1 VEPKVGCSSTYG
13 CGWLHVRNGWQPRI
27 INNPIT
33 NNGDNVL
40 VVSEKTCTQ
49 TGCNQQEMEPV
60 MNAFTPEEILIST
73 DPATGLQV
81 GRVRLTQVDE
91 LDGIVARGW
100 KAFNESGWKSL
111 LPHRRAAVLRAIAD
125 GLAAEKESLA
135 QLQMRDNGKPL
146 GECRGMVESAVG
158 TFLYYASVCETIETD
173 VTPSRGDYVSF
184 TVLEPYG
191 VVAAITPW
199 NSPIMNDA
207 TKVAPALAAGNAV
220 LLKPSEDSP
229 LLAPELLRIALA
241 AGLPEG
247 LLQVVQ
253 GRGATIGA
261 ALVAHPGVRMIS
273 FTGGTSSGQAIG
285 KVAGERLVPVAL
297 ELGGKSPHVVFADA
311 NIEHAVA
318 AVVAGIF
325 GSAGQSCVAGSR
337 LFIEESIYD
346 EVLDRVVQRAKSLRV
361 AAPDAEG
368 VEMGPL
374 ASFHHR
380 ERVVKFVER
389 ARGEGGRVLCGGTLA
404 EGSEYAKGAYY
415 MPTVIDGLGPDALSC
430 QEEAFGPVL
439 VALPFRDEEDLISQ
453 GNGTAFG
460 LACGIW
466 TESFKRAW
474 RIGRALEAGSVWVN
488 TYKQSVTSTP
498 FGGFKSSGIGREK
511 GIDGLRLYAQV
522 KSMYFGLHENPL
534 AVAK

>member
-1 VEPKVGCSSTYG
+1 MAPVNAANELVS
-13 CGWLHVRNGWQPRI
+13 
-27 INNPIT
+27 IN
-33 NNGDNVL
+33 
-40 VVSEKTCTQ
+40 
-49 TGCNQQEMEPV
+49 
-60 MNAFTPEEILIST
+60 
-73 DPATGLQV
+73 PATGQEIA
-81 GRVRLTQVDE
+81 RVAVTSALE
-91 LDGIVARGW
+91 LDATVERAW
-100 KAFNESGWKSL
+100 HAFHHSGWKSL
-111 LPHRRAAVLRAIAD
+111 LPHKRALVLQAIAD

-135 QLQMRDNGKPL
+135 RLQMQDNGKPL
-146 GECRGMVESAVG
+146 GECRGMVESAIG
-158 TFLYYASVCETIETD
+158 TFRYYAGVCETLETD
-173 VTPSRGDYVSF
+173 VTPSRGEYVSF
-184 TVLEPYG
+184 TVLEPFG

-199 NSPIMNDA
+199 NSPVMNDA

-220 LLKPSEDSP
+220 ILKPSEDSP
-229 LLAPELLRIALA
+229 LLAPELARIALA
-241 AGLPEG
+241 AGLPKD

-253 GRGATIGA
+253 GRGADVGA
-261 ALVAHPGVRMIS
+261 ALVAHPGVRMVS
-273 FTGGTSSGQAIG
+273 FTGGTVSGRAIAR
-285 KVAGERLVPVAL
+285 VAGDRLVPAAL

-311 NIEHAVA
+311 DREHAVA

-346 EVLDRVVQRAKSLRV
+346 EVLAAVVARARGLKV

-380 ERVVKFVER
+380 ERVARFVER
-389 ARGEGGRVLCGGTLA
+389 ARAEGGNVLCGGEAPTGGA
-404 EGSEYAKGAYY
+404 FDQGAYY
-415 MPTVIDGLGPDALSC
+415 LPTVIDGLQYGAASC

-439 VALPFRDEEDLISQ
+439 VALPFKDEADLIAQ
-453 GNGTAFG
+453 ANGTAFG

-474 RIGRALEAGSVWVN
+474 RIGRALEAGSVWIN

-498 FGGFKSSGIGREK
+498 FGGFKNSGIGREK
-511 GIDGLRLYAQV
+511 GIDGLKLYAQV
-522 KSMYFGLHENPL
+522 KSMYFGLHEQPL

>member
-1 VEPKVGCSSTYG
+1 MDASSA
-13 CGWLHVRNGWQPRI
+13 P
-27 INNPIT
+27 
-33 NNGDNVL
+33 
-40 VVSEKTCTQ
+40 
-49 TGCNQQEMEPV
+49 QE
-60 MNAFTPEEILIST
+60 LISIN
-73 DPATGLQV
+73 PANGAEIA
-81 GRVRLTQVDE
+81 RVKITTIPE
-91 LDGIVARGW
+91 LDAAVATAQR
-100 KAFNESGWKSL
+100 AFEESGWKSL
-111 LPHRRAAVLRAIAD
+111 LPHKRALVLQAIAD
-125 GLAAEKESLA
+125 GLLAEKESLA
-135 QLQMRDNGKPL
+135 RLQMQDNGKPL
-146 GECRGMVESAVG
+146 AECRGMVESAIG
-158 TFLYYASVCETIETD
+158 TFRYYAGVCEVLETE
-173 VTPSRGDYVSF
+173 VTPPRGDYVSF
-184 TVLEPYG
+184 TVLEPFG

-229 LLAPELLRIALA
+229 LLAPELARIALA
-241 AGLPEG
+241 AGLPAG

-253 GRGATIGA
+253 GRGAELGA

-273 FTGGTSSGQAIG
+273 FTGGTVSGRAIAR
-285 KVAGERLVPVAL
+285 VAGDRLVPAAL

-311 NIEHAVA
+311 NRAHAVA

-346 EVLDRVVQRAKSLRV
+346 EVLRQVVERTRVLRV
-361 AAPDAEG
+361 ALPDAPD
-368 VEMGPL
+368 VEVGPL

-380 ERVVKFVER
+380 ERVARFVDR
-389 ARGEGGRVLCGGTLA
+389 ARAEGGRVLCGGQA
-404 EGSEYAKGAYY
+404 PEGDGYAQGAFYL
-415 MPTVIDGLGPDALSC
+415 PTVIDGLAPGSLSC

-439 VALPFRDEEDLISQ
+439 VALPFRDEADLIAQ
-453 GNGTAFG
+453 ANGTAFG

-466 TESFKRAW
+466 SEDFKRAW
-474 RIGRALEAGSVWVN
+474 RIGRALEAGSVWIN

-498 FGGFKSSGIGREK
+498 FGGFKNSGIGREK

-522 KSMYFGLHENPL
+522 KSMYFGLHEKAL

>member
-1 VEPKVGCSSTYG
+1 
-13 CGWLHVRNGWQPRI
+13 
-27 INNPIT
+27 
-33 NNGDNVL
+33 
-40 VVSEKTCTQ
+40 
-49 TGCNQQEMEPV
+49 
-60 MNAFTPEEILIST
+60 MNAFTPDEELIST
-73 DPATGLQV
+73 DPATGHPV
-81 GRVRLTQVDE
+81 GRVRITRPEE
-91 LDGIVARGW
+91 LDGIVARAW

-111 LPHRRAAVLRAIAD
+111 LPHRRAAVLRAIAE
-125 GLAAEKESLA
+125 GLAKEKETLA

-146 GECRGMVESAVG
+146 GECRGMVDSAVG
-158 TFLYYASVCETIETD
+158 TFHYYASVCETLETD

-199 NSPIMNDA
+199 NSPVMNDA

-247 LLQVVQ
+247 MLQVVQ
-253 GRGATIGA
+253 GRGAEIGA

-273 FTGGTSSGQAIG
+273 FTGGTTSGRAIG

-311 NIEHAVA
+311 NLDHAVA

-337 LFIEESIYD
+337 LFIEASIYD
-346 EVLDRVVQRAKSLRV
+346 QVLERVVRRASELRV
-361 AAPDAEG
+361 AAPDADG

-380 ERVVKFVER
+380 ERVIAFVER
-389 ARGEGGRVLCGGTLA
+389 ARAEGGRILCGGDIA
-404 EGSEYAKGAYY
+404 RGAAYDKGAYY
-415 MPTVIDGLGPDALSC
+415 LPTVIDGLGPDAVSC

-439 VALPFRDEEDLISQ
+439 VALPFRDEADLIEQ
-453 GNGTAFG
+453 ANGTAFG

-466 TESFKRAW
+466 SESFKRAW
-474 RIGRALEAGSVWVN
+474 RIGRALEAGSVWIN
-488 TYKQSVTSTP
+488 TYKQSVASTP

-522 KSMYFGLHENPL
+522 KSLYFGLHEQPL

>member
-1 VEPKVGCSSTYG
+1 MAP
-13 CGWLHVRNGWQPRI
+13 LQ
-27 INNPIT
+27 
-33 NNGDNVL
+33 
-40 VVSEKTCTQ
+40 
-49 TGCNQQEMEPV
+49 
-60 MNAFTPEEILIST
+60 AAPELISIN
-73 DPATGLQV
+73 PANGAEIA
-81 GRVRLTQVDE
+81 RVPVTSPQE
-91 LDGIVARGW
+91 LDAAVDRAW
-100 KAFNESGWKSL
+100 HAFHHSGWKSL
-111 LPHRRAAVLRAIAD
+111 LPHKRALVLQAIAD
-125 GLAAEKESLA
+125 GLQAEKESLA
-135 QLQMRDNGKPL
+135 RLQMQDNGKPL
-146 GECRGMVESAVG
+146 GECRGMVESAIG
-158 TFLYYASVCETIETD
+158 TFRYYAGVCETLETD
-173 VTPSRGDYVSF
+173 VTPARGDYVSF
-184 TVLEPYG
+184 TVLEPFG

-220 LLKPSEDSP
+220 ILKPSEDSP
-229 LLAPELLRIALA
+229 LLGPELARIARA
-241 AGLPEG
+241 AGLPDG

-253 GRGATIGA
+253 GRGADVGA
-261 ALVAHPGVRMIS
+261 ALVAHPGVRMVS
-273 FTGGTSSGQAIG
+273 FTGGTVSGRAIAR
-285 KVAGERLVPVAL
+285 VAGDRLIPAAL

-311 NIEHAVA
+311 DRAHAVA

-337 LFIEESIYD
+337 LFIEQGVYD
-346 EVLDRVVQRAKSLRV
+346 EVLAEVVARAKGLRV

-380 ERVVKFVER
+380 ERVARFVER
-389 ARGEGGRVLCGGTLA
+389 ARAEGGRVLCGGA
-404 EGSEYAKGAYY
+404 APAGGEFDDGAYY
-415 MPTVIDGLGPDALSC
+415 LPTVIDGLKYDANAC

-439 VALPFRDEEDLISQ
+439 VALPFKDEADLVAQ
-453 GNGTAFG
+453 ANGTAFG

-474 RIGRALEAGSVWVN
+474 RIGRALEAGSVWIN

-498 FGGFKSSGIGREK
+498 FGGFKNSGIGREK

-522 KSMYFGLHENPL
+522 KSIYFGLHEQPL

>member
-1 VEPKVGCSSTYG
+1 MASATTSNELISINPA
-13 CGWLHVRNGWQPRI
+13 NG
-27 INNPIT
+27 
-33 NNGDNVL
+33 
-40 VVSEKTCTQ
+40 
-49 TGCNQQEMEPV
+49 
-60 MNAFTPEEILIST
+60 EEI
-73 DPATGLQV
+73 A
-81 GRVRLTQVDE
+81 RVQITSAEQ
-91 LDGIVARGW
+91 LDAAVERAW
-100 KAFNESGWKSL
+100 HAFHHSGWKEL
-111 LPHRRAAVLRAIAD
+111 QPHKRALVLNRIAD

-135 QLQMRDNGKPL
+135 RLQMADNGKPL
-146 GECRGMVESAVG
+146 GECRGMVESAIG
-158 TFLYYASVCETIETD
+158 TFRYYAGVCETLETG

-184 TVLEPYG
+184 TVLEPFG

-207 TKVAPALAAGNAV
+207 TKAAPALAAGNAV

-229 LLAPELLRIALA
+229 LLGPELARIALA
-241 AGLPEG
+241 CGLPEH

-253 GRGATIGA
+253 GRGADLGA
-261 ALVAHPGVRMIS
+261 ALVAHPGVRMVS
-273 FTGGTSSGQAIG
+273 FTGGTHSGRAIARAAAD
-285 KVAGERLVPVAL
+285 KLIPTAL
-297 ELGGKSPHVVFADA
+297 ELGGKSPHIVFADA
-311 NIEHAVA
+311 DREHAVA

-346 EVLDRVVQRAKSLRV
+346 DVLQQVVARAQSIRV
-361 AAPDAEG
+361 AAPDAQD

-380 ERVVKFVER
+380 ERVARFVDR
-389 ARGEGGRVLCGGTLA
+389 ARQEGGRILCGGAAPTGA
-404 EGSEYAKGAYY
+404 EFDQGAYY
-415 MPTVIDGLGPDALSC
+415 LPTVIDGLGYDAASC

-439 VALPFRDEEDLISQ
+439 VALPFKDEADLIRQ
-453 GNGTAFG
+453 ANGTAFG

-474 RIGRALEAGSVWVN
+474 RIGRALEAGSVWIN

-498 FGGFKSSGIGREK
+498 FGGFKNSGIGREK
-511 GIDGLRLYAQV
+511 GIDGMKLYAQV
-522 KSMYFGLHENPL
+522 KSMYFGLHAQPL